1 VENPPFVEAPNYRR
15 PTIVWKK
22 KEDELPTTE
31 PAPRPEAPVSRPAPR
46 RSDRAVVGPTL
57 KIRGEI
63 SGEEELLIQGQID
76 GKIVVKG
83 QGVTV
88 GKSGKVKADIHA
100 RTIRVEGQ
108 VRGDLFGEQEVVIET
123 SGDVQGNLIAPSVR
137 LENGSRFKG
146 SIDME
151 RAKQPLPPPPKPGTA
166 SPPPASP
173 VQPGETKAAKP
184 LPPTGPGRSNLGS

>member
-1 VENPPFVEAPNYRR
+1 MEEEGKRATDSRAC
-15 PTIVWKK
+15 TQTAAAS
-22 KEDELPTTE
+22 L
-31 PAPRPEAPVSRPAPR
+31 RPAPR
-46 RSDRAVVGPTL
+46 RPDRAVVGPTL

-63 SGEEELLIQGQID
+63 SGEEELVVQGQID

-100 RTIRVEGQ
+100 RTIRIEGQ

-123 SGDVQGNLIAPSVR
+123 SGDVEGNLIAPSVR

-151 RAKQPLPPPPKPGTA
+151 RAKQPKPQPTA
-166 SPPPASP
+166 RIPGSAGPVPASP
-173 VQPGETKAAKP
+173 AEPDEDQAAKSSSP
-184 LPPTGPGRSNLGS
+184 

>member
-1 VENPPFVEAPNYRR
+1 
-15 PTIVWKK
+15 
-22 KEDELPTTE
+22 
-31 PAPRPEAPVSRPAPR
+31 
-46 RSDRAVVGPTL
+46 VVGPTL

-63 SGEEELLIQGQID
+63 SGEEELVIQGQID

-88 GKSGKVKADIHA
+88 GKSGKVTADIHA
-100 RTIRVEGQ
+100 RTIRIEGQ

-137 LENGSRFKG
+137 LENGSCFKG

-151 RAKQPLPPPPKPGTA
+151 RAKQPK
-166 SPPPASP
+166 PPAPSSATAGP
-173 VQPGETKAAKP
+173 VPTTPATPAGNEVAKP
-184 LPPTGPGRSNLGS
+184 LPLPGPGKPNLGS